1 MASSRYTFVPRINS
15 STGVGQWTGSRK
27 IFSAVENG
35 SLEAQTIVLTQGQRL
50 DHLAGQYYG
59 DGRYWWI
66 IAAASGIG
74 WALQCPPGTIVRIPK
89 DLSLALNVGR

>member
-15 STGVGQWTGSRK
+15 STGVGQWAESRK

-35 SLEAQTIVLTQGQRL
+35 SLEAQTVVLTQGQRL

-89 DLSLALNVGR
+89 DLALALAVGR

>member
-1 MASSRYTFVPRINS
+1 MASSRYTYTPRIDS
-15 STGVGQWTGSRK
+15 ATGIGQWTGSNK
-27 IFSAVENG
+27 IFAAVQNRSIDTE
-35 SLEAQTIVLTQGQRL
+35 TVVLTQGQRL

-74 WALQCPPGTIVRIPK
+74 WSLQCPPGTVARIPK
-89 DLSLALNVGR
+89 DLAQALAVGR